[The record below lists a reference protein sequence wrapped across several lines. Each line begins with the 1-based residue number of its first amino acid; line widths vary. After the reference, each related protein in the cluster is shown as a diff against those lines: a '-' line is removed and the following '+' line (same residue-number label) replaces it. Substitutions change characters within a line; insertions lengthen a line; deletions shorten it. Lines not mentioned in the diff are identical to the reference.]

1 VSRLRV
7 AVLNGPNLAHLG
19 RRQPDIYG
27 PGTLDD
33 LSRQIGEAAASLG
46 MEVSLTQVDGEGEMV
61 SAIWRCAETA
71 EAIVINPGG
80 YSHTSVAVLDALEAY
95 PGRVVEVHIS
105 QVFRREEE
113 RRNLLTA
120 RAADAVIVGAG
131 LDGYRLALE
140 YLSRAGRASRGP
152 ASVGGSDDHH
162 E

>member
-1 VSRLRV
+1 MSRLRV

-33 LSRQIGEAAASLG
+33 LMSLVTQSAATLG
-46 MEVSLTQVDGEGEMV
+46 MDVSFFQADGEGEMV
-61 SAIWRCAETA
+61 AAIWQCAETA
-71 EAIVINPGG
+71 DAIVINPGG
-80 YSHTSVAVLDALEAY
+80 YSHTSVAVLDALEAF

-120 RAADAVIVGAG
+120 RAADAVVVGAG

-140 YLSRAGRASRGP
+140 FLARVGQYSPGP
-152 ASVGGSDDHH
+152 ASVGGPNDNHQ
-162 E
+162 